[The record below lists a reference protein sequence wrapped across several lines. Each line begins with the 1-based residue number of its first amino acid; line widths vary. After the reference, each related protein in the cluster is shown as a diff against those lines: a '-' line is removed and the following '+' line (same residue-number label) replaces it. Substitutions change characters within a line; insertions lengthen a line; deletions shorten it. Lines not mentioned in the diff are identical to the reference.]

1 MNAESYD
8 DFEWYE
14 KINATL
20 VMSDKIERCKNVRNL
35 VIHKLQ
41 DSDKKT
47 DVNQVDYDI
56 FSTFFFDSFDHL

>member
-20 VMSDKIERCKNVRNL
+20 VFSGKKLFSLQKRAQVVIARFVLAQLGERHSVSRL
-35 VIHKLQ
+35 LSEQGRHPLR
-41 DSDKKT
+41 
-47 DVNQVDYDI
+47 VN
-56 FSTFFFDSFDHL
+56 